1 MILKLNEKQVE
12 KIKNW
17 IEFIEDTYKEET
29 VNEMK
34 SELLNLLLSN
44 PTIYKDTKK
53 SEAELFLYES
63 GLYKELKIA
72 KNKYLRNERYKRKDD
87 EE

>member
-1 MILKLNEKQVE
+1 MVLKLNENQVDKIE
-12 KIKNW
+12 KW

-72 KNKYLRNERYKRKDD
+72 KNKYMRNERYKRKDD
-87 EE
+87 EQ

>member
-17 IEFIEDTYKEET
+17 IEFIEDTYKKET

-34 SELLNLLLSN
+34 SELLTLLLSN

-72 KNKYLRNERYKRKDD
+72 KNKYMRNERYKRKDD
-87 EE
+87 KE

>member
-1 MILKLNEKQVE
+1 MVLKLNENQVDKIE
-12 KIKNW
+12 KW

-34 SELLNLLLSN
+34 SEILTLLLSN
-44 PTIYKDTKK
+44 PTIYKDSRK
-53 SEAELFLYES
+53 SEVELFLYES
-63 GLYKELKIA
+63 GLYKELKKA

>member
-17 IEFIEDTYKEET
+17 IEFIEDTYKENT

-34 SELLNLLLSN
+34 SELLTLLLSN
-44 PTIYKDTKK
+44 PTIYKDSRK
-53 SEAELFLYES
+53 SEAELFLRWYH
-63 GLYKELKIA
+63 
-72 KNKYLRNERYKRKDD
+72 
-87 EE
+87 